1 MTPLLLIGAGG
12 LAREALAAI
21 AAVNSV
27 QPTFEVLG
35 FLDDSADKHGLLVDG
50 HEVLGPID
58 LAREHVGAQ
67 VLICTAS
74 SANQD
79 SRMRISQRLG
89 FDDSRYATLVHPAAS
104 VAAGVEL
111 GVGTILLACAVITAP
126 QQVGR
131 FVVAMPH
138 VLLTHDDA
146 VADGVTLAGRAAL
159 AGNVRV
165 GESAYIG
172 SGALVREGLT
182 VGAGALV
189 GMGAVVLK
197 DVPAGE
203 TWAGVPARPL
213 EVRV

>member
-12 LAREALAAI
+12 LAREALAAV

-27 QPTFEVLG
+27 RPAFEVLG
-35 FLDDSADKHGLLVDG
+35 LLDDDPGKHGSVVDG
-50 HEVLGPID
+50 FEVLGPLD
-58 LAREHVGAQ
+58 LARERTDAQ

-74 SANQD
+74 PARRD
-79 SRMRISQRLG
+79 SRVRIARRLG
-89 FDDSRYATLVHPAAS
+89 FDDSRYATLVHPQAS

-111 GVGTILLACAVITAP
+111 GAGTILLACAVITAP
-126 QQVGR
+126 QRVGR

-146 VADGVTLAGRAAL
+146 VADGVTLAGHAAL

-172 SGALVREGLT
+172 SGALVRQNLT
-182 VGAGALV
+182 IGAGALV
-189 GMGAVVLK
+189 GMGSVVLK

-203 TWAGVPARPL
+203 TWAGSPARPL
-213 EVRV
+213 EVSV

>member
-12 LAREALAAI
+12 LAREVIAAI

-27 QPTFEVLG
+27 RPTFEVLG
-35 FLDDSADKHGLLVDG
+35 LLDDAPDKHGSVVDG
-50 HEVLGPID
+50 VEVLGPLD
-58 LAREHVGAQ
+58 LARSHPDAQ

-74 SANQD
+74 SSRQD
-79 SRMRISQRLG
+79 SRMRISRRLG
-89 FDDSRYATLVHPAAS
+89 FDDSRYATLVHPQAS
-104 VAAGVEL
+104 VAAGTEL
-111 GVGTILLACAVITAP
+111 GAGTILLACAVITAP

-138 VLLTHDDA
+138 VLLTHDDV

-159 AGNVRV
+159 AGTVRV

-172 SGALVREGLT
+172 QGALVREGLT
-182 VGAGALV
+182 IGAGALV
-189 GMGAVVLK
+189 GMGAVVLN

-203 TWAGVPARPL
+203 TWVGVPARPL
-213 EVRV
+213 EVTV

>member
-12 LAREALAAI
+12 LAREALAAV

-27 QPTFEVLG
+27 RPAFEVLG
-35 FLDDSADKHGLLVDG
+35 LLDDDPGKHGSVVDG
-50 HEVLGPID
+50 VEVLGPAD
-58 LAREHVGAQ
+58 LAREHSDAQ

-74 SANQD
+74 PAGRD
-79 SRMRISQRLG
+79 SRMRISRRLG
-89 FDDSRYATLVHPAAS
+89 FDDSRYATLVHPRAS

-111 GVGTILLACAVITAP
+111 GAGTILLACAVITAP
-126 QQVGR
+126 QRVGR

-146 VADGVTLAGRAAL
+146 VADGVTLAGHAAL

-172 SGALVREGLT
+172 SGALVRQDLT
-182 VGAGALV
+182 IGAGALV
-189 GMGAVVLK
+189 GMGSVVLK

-203 TWAGVPARPL
+203 TWAGSPARPL
-213 EVRV
+213 EVGV

>member
-27 QPTFEVLG
+27 RPAFEVLG
-35 FLDDSADKHGLLVDG
+35 FLDDAEARHGEVVDG
-50 HEVLGPID
+50 VEVLGPID
-58 LAREHVGAQ
+58 LARELDAQ

-79 SRMRISQRLG
+79 SRMRISRRLG
-89 FDDSRYATLVHPAAS
+89 FDDSRYATVVHPAAS

-111 GVGTILLACAVITAP
+111 GAGTVLLACAVITAP

-131 FVVAMPH
+131 FVVVMPH
-138 VLLTHDDA
+138 VLLTHDDS

-189 GMGAVVLK
+189 GMGAVVLQ

-213 EVRV
+213 GVTV

>member
-27 QPTFEVLG
+27 RPTFDVLG
-35 FLDDSADKHGLLVDG
+35 LLDDAPDKHGVLVDG
-50 HEVLGPID
+50 VEVLGPLD
-58 LAREHVGAQ
+58 LARSHPDAQ

-74 SANQD
+74 SSRQD
-79 SRMRISQRLG
+79 SRMRISRRLG
-89 FDDSRYATLVHPAAS
+89 FDDSRYATLVHPQAS

-111 GVGTILLACAVITAP
+111 GAGTILLACAVITAP
-126 QQVGR
+126 QRVGR

-138 VLLTHDDA
+138 VLLTHDDV
-146 VADGVTLAGRAAL
+146 VADGVTLAGRASL
-159 AGNVRV
+159 AGTVRV

-172 SGALVREGLT
+172 QGALVREGLT
-182 VGAGALV
+182 IGAGALV
-189 GMGAVVLK
+189 GMGSVVLK

-203 TWAGVPARPL
+203 IWAGVPARPL
-213 EVRV
+213 EVTV

>member
-12 LAREALAAI
+12 LAREALATI

-27 QPTFEVLG
+27 RPAFEVLG
-35 FLDDSADKHGLLVDG
+35 LLDDSADKHGAHVDG

-58 LAREHVGAQ
+58 VARHHPDAQ

-74 SANQD
+74 PARRD
-79 SRMRISQRLG
+79 SRTRIAQRLG
-89 FDDSRYATLVHPAAS
+89 FDDSRYATLVHPRAS

-111 GVGTILLACAVITAP
+111 GAGTMVFACAVITAP
-126 QQVGR
+126 QRVGR
-131 FVVAMPH
+131 FVLAMPH
-138 VLLTHDDA
+138 VLLTHDDS

-159 AGNVRV
+159 AGGVRV

-182 VGAGALV
+182 IGAGALV

-203 TWAGVPARPL
+203 TWVGSPARPL

>member
-27 QPTFEVLG
+27 RPRFRVLG
-35 FLDDSADKHGLLVDG
+35 LLDDAPDKHGVLVDG
-50 HEVLGPID
+50 AEVLGPVD
-58 LAREHVGAQ
+58 LARSHPDAQ

-74 SANQD
+74 PARRD
-79 SRMRISQRLG
+79 SRLRIAQRLG
-89 FDDSRYATLVHPAAS
+89 FDDSRYATVVHPQAS

-111 GVGTILLACAVITAP
+111 GAGTMVFACAVITAP
-126 QQVGR
+126 QRVGR
-131 FVVAMPH
+131 FVLAMPH
-138 VLLTHDDA
+138 VLLTHDDS

-172 SGALVREGLT
+172 SGALVRENLT
-182 VGAGALV
+182 IGAGALV
-189 GMGAVVLK
+189 GMGSVVLK

-203 TWAGVPARPL
+203 TWAGAPARAL
-213 EVRV
+213 GVRA